1 MSVKSIASILFIIHN
16 YELLMVNLNKNMKFS
31 AYFLCILLLAAFDIW
46 FDFQH
51 GIPFRYLI
59 FEGLVFFLALV
70 GFNFFLQR
78 FLDGS
83 KQQKVRLSSL
93 QKEVDRKDQQLGD
106 LSKKLKSFKEAFAED
121 VENTFREWEF
131 TKAETQV
138 AGLLLKGLSIK
149 EIATIRNANE
159 NTVRSQCTSIYRKSK
174 LANRSQLS
182 SYFFDDLI

>member
-1 MSVKSIASILFIIHN
+1 
-16 YELLMVNLNKNMKFS
+16 MVNLNKNMKFS
-31 AYFLCILLLAAFDIW
+31 AYFLCIVLLAAFDIW

-59 FEGLVFFLALV
+59 FEGLVFFLALI

-78 FLDGS
+78 FLQSS
-83 KQQKVRLSSL
+83 KNQRSKLTHL
-93 QKEVDRKDQQLGD
+93 QDEIDRKDQQLGS
-106 LSKKLKSFKEAFAED
+106 LNKKIKSFKEAFAED
-121 VENTFREWEF
+121 IERTFREWEF
-131 TKAETQV
+131 TKAESQV

-149 EIATIRNANE
+149 EIATIRQANE